1 MTVRENERETSL
13 NTASISLHSPTLIA
27 PGQEPSCQFMPN
39 PGPSLRAPVLWLLV
53 PFMAGIAVAD
63 GRPTTSG
70 FAIIILVG
78 LSAGLGLVGSWLAGR
93 TGRTS
98 RWLWPWAMIGAGT
111 LAGFVALH
119 VRSPRLAGPEA
130 APREVVV
137 ELEADQLFTPAPG
150 RKTLSGLGRIVATD
164 RHLTTLIGQRVYFS
178 AIKKISVSPAR
189 AGRYQV
195 RGVLQPLAS
204 IGTKNTDTETIAGF
218 QRYLES
224 AGIRLTLNRA
234 QVIREVRAPG
244 RFRQWCARTENRLE
258 TILRHGIERQPAAT
272 SLYLG
277 MLLGEKA
284 ALSAEQQ
291 NAFMRSGTFHIFSIS
306 GLHVGVI
313 ASAILALLQL
323 LRLSRRIATIIGLT
337 ILWLYVQITGAS
349 VPAERAFLMI
359 AFLFGSRLFRLPA
372 NSLAALTAAAFLTLW
387 LDPQQ
392 LFSAGFQMSYA
403 VVTALIVM
411 SAPLAERWQA
421 NWQPWRDLPEADW
434 GWPRHWAAGL
444 GRKIIGAWAATWV
457 ALIASIPSSIGYFRL
472 CSPGALLANLL
483 IIPLSSLA
491 IIAGFASLVGGLG
504 GLTGVSL
511 VFNHAAVVIILTMDW
526 LVLHGTELPGIYFV
540 AQFTASWIAPV
551 ALVLLLAVIAT
562 GSSLHWPRRW
572 GATWWPALTVMLILF
587 FGVKFG

>member
-1 MTVRENERETSL
+1 
-13 NTASISLHSPTLIA
+13 
-27 PGQEPSCQFMPN
+27 MPN

-53 PFMAGIAVAD
+53 PFMAGIALAD
-63 GRPTTSG
+63 CRATTSG
-70 FAIIILVG
+70 FAIIVSIV
-78 LSAGLGLVGSWLAGR
+78 LSAGLGLLGSWLAGR
-93 TGRTS
+93 TGTAG
-98 RWLWPWAMIGAGT
+98 RWLWPFAMIGAGT
-111 LAGFVALH
+111 LAGYAALH

-137 ELEADQLFTPAPG
+137 ELEADQLFTPSPQ

-164 RHLTTLIGQRVYFS
+164 AHLTALIGQRVYFS
-178 AIKKISVSPAR
+178 AIRKISVPPTR

-195 RGVLQPLAS
+195 RGVLQPLAGIS
-204 IGTKNTDTETIAGF
+204 AKNTEAETVAGF

-234 QVIREVRAPG
+234 QIIREVRSPG
-244 RFRQWCARTENRLE
+244 WFRQWCSRTEERLE
-258 TILRHGIERQPAAT
+258 SILRGGIGHQPGAT

-323 LRLSRRIATIIGLT
+323 LRLSRRAATIIGLS

-349 VPAERAFLMI
+349 VPAERAFFMI
-359 AFLFGSRLFRLPA
+359 ALLFGSRVFRLPA
-372 NSLAALTAAAFLTLW
+372 NSLAALSAAALLTLW

-403 VVTALIVM
+403 VVAALIIM
-411 SAPLAERWQA
+411 SAPLAERWQVA
-421 NWQPWRDLPEADW
+421 WRPWRDLPEANW
-434 GWPRHWAAGL
+434 GWPRHGSVYL

-457 ALIASIPSSIGYFRL
+457 ALLASVPSSIGYFRL
-472 CSPGALLANLL
+472 FSPGALLANLL

-491 IIAGFASLVGGLG
+491 IIAGFASLVGGLC
-504 GLTGVSL
+504 GLTGSSL
-511 VFNHAAVVIILTMDW
+511 IFNHAAVVIILTMDW
-526 LVLHGTELPGIYFV
+526 LVLHGTELPGIYFA
-540 AQFTASWIAPV
+540 AQFTTSWMGPV

-572 GATWWPALTVMLILF
+572 GATWWPVLTVTLILF
-587 FGVKFG
+587 FGVRFG